1 MDLTR
6 LAVDAG
12 QFVNRAVQYTGETL
26 GQAERTEFDAN
37 LEGLLALAETTKA
50 WTDLIIAQTEVLLQP
65 NPADRLEDRLYERL
79 DWSALPRPRAL
90 ELLGDTMTQAGV
102 EVGPSTP
109 YGTSLVRCGEAQKHM
124 GEAERQF
131 VQSVHIHFLS
141 PLRSFSEGEYRA
153 LQYER
158 RMLVNKRLDLDIA
171 KTRLRKAHEAE
182 AEARNLNSNPLGDDY
197 VSHVSFMFSFLRVKW
212 LKMWA
217 QEISQAEMELRICQ
231 SLFDRQAEMTRQLLE
246 GISTTHIDQMRSLTD
261 FVDAQAA
268 YYAQCNQHTQDMH
281 KELASIPALLCS
293 NNWQAAAN
301 YSTNQPSTSNDVTSD
316 QSGLEQANTVAVVIH
331 HLPNA
336 NQDPTV
342 DNPEEATF
350 RSSVAKPPS
359 RQPNNN
365 NNNNNNNSL
374 LTLTS
379 SVERQAANGLSGLS
393 SAAKGSSGA
402 VTEQEL
408 LVPNS
413 TATKT
418 SDSLSDDSS
427 TTARVS
433 NLSTEIRTETSRDSQ
448 PQENS
453 VLPPT
458 SNGGHGVL
466 LSTTNETPAP
476 IFAANEIPS
485 DPDVTTAN
493 NCLALSETGAP
504 RLLLKCENAVAT
516 HTGLGEMASQSLT
529 TCGIA
534 DESKTTDHGFS
545 TVCLTTDEKMN
556 K

>member
-1 MDLTR
+1 INMDLTR

-182 AEARNLNSNPLGDDY
+182 AENLNSNPLGDDY

-212 LKMWA
+212 LK
-217 QEISQAEMELRICQ
+217 AEMELRICQ

-246 GISTTHIDQMRSLTD
+246 GISTTHVYQMRSLTD

-281 KELASIPALLCS
+281 KELAR
-293 NNWQAAAN
+293 
-301 YSTNQPSTSNDVTSD
+301 YST
-316 QSGLEQANTVAVVIH
+316 
-331 HLPNA
+331 PN
-336 NQDPTV
+336 
-342 DNPEEATF
+342 
-350 RSSVAKPPS
+350 
-359 RQPNNN
+359 NNN

-418 SDSLSDDSS
+418 SNSLSDDSS

-458 SNGGHGVL
+458 SNGGLGVL

>member
-1 MDLTR
+1 INMDLTR

-141 PLRSFSEGEYRA
+141 PLRSFSEGEYR
-153 LQYER
+153 YER

-182 AEARNLNSNPLGDDY
+182 AEARVCGPQL
-197 VSHVSFMFSFLRVKW
+197 
-212 LKMWA
+212 
-217 QEISQAEMELRICQ
+217 AEMELRICQ
-231 SLFDRQAEMTRQLLE
+231 SLFDRQCTHTLFSIFHQLT
-246 GISTTHIDQMRSLTD
+246 SYQMRSLTD

-281 KELASIPALLCS
+281 KELARYSTVLQTTTALYMPSSSLYWGSVLIRVRFMPVFLCS
-293 NNWQAAAN
+293 
-301 YSTNQPSTSNDVTSD
+301 
-316 QSGLEQANTVAVVIH
+316 
-331 HLPNA
+331 
-336 NQDPTV
+336 
-342 DNPEEATF
+342 
-350 RSSVAKPPS
+350 
-359 RQPNNN
+359 
-365 NNNNNNNSL
+365 
-374 LTLTS
+374 
-379 SVERQAANGLSGLS
+379 
-393 SAAKGSSGA
+393 

-418 SDSLSDDSS
+418 SNSLSDDSS

-458 SNGGHGVL
+458 SNGGLGVL

>member
-1 MDLTR
+1 INMDLTR

-182 AEARNLNSNPLGDDY
+182 AEA
-197 VSHVSFMFSFLRVKW
+197 
-212 LKMWA
+212 
-217 QEISQAEMELRICQ
+217 EMELRICQ

-246 GISTTHIDQMRSLTD
+246 GISTTHVYQMRSLTD

-281 KELASIPALLCS
+281 KELAR
-293 NNWQAAAN
+293 
-301 YSTNQPSTSNDVTSD
+301 YSTVQPN
-316 QSGLEQANTVAVVIH
+316 
-331 HLPNA
+331 
-336 NQDPTV
+336 
-342 DNPEEATF
+342 
-350 RSSVAKPPS
+350 
-359 RQPNNN
+359 NNN

-418 SDSLSDDSS
+418 SNSLSDDSS

-458 SNGGHGVL
+458 SNGGLGVL